1 MYFKK
6 KCSPVFDLGRSS
18 SLSLECNSVA
28 QFRCDL
34 RGTHPEQALVWNLE
48 LELDSSLLWSP
59 IEVRLGI
66 RLDGSG
72 RREGQV

>member
-1 MYFKK
+1 MFIRLKNVFLK
-6 KCSPVFDLGRSS
+6 KCSPVFDLGWSS

-34 RGTHPEQALVWNLE
+34 CGTHPEQALVLNLE

-59 IEVRLGI
+59 R
-66 RLDGSG
+66 
-72 RREGQV
+72 